1 MLSLN
6 LRVLIAASAILSSFF
21 GLAGVT
27 LDQNYRNSVEQA
39 LEEQLLGSVYALI
52 AVAGLDESG
61 RLTMPL
67 SVPDRRFS
75 NSDSGLYAQVTSNNK
90 NWLWR
95 SESMEGMEL
104 PFDRGLSRT
113 KRLGKKVIQS
123 SGRELYLLSYGVVW
137 SDVTDPKLA
146 YTFSIAQDMAGLNA
160 RVAGFRRSLWG
171 SLGGV
176 ALLLLAV
183 QGAILR
189 WGLSPLKKATDELVA
204 IEAGRQV
211 RLQGGYPPELQGLT
225 GNINTL
231 LSQQQEHLDRYR
243 RTLGD
248 LAHSLKTPLAVLQ
261 GAVENKDEQSLLP
274 QVVQEQVDRMNQ
286 ITGYQLQRA
295 ATSGWTALTA
305 PVKVREIVCKVVAGL
320 NKVYADK
327 KVDAIFDVDA
337 SVEFHGDEGDL
348 LEIVGNL
355 MDNAYKWCDRQV
367 RVAAQSRPGPKE
379 DQWDILLR
387 VDDDGVGVA
396 PEMVQYVMQRG
407 RRADNDIAGHG
418 IGLSIVRDIVQVY
431 GGTLEITGSEL
442 GGAAV
447 NIWLPMRSVD
457 TEKKQ

>member
-113 KRLGKKVIQS
+113 KRLGKKFIQS

-137 SDVTDPKLA
+137 SDVSDPKLA

-447 NIWLPMRSVD
+447 NIWLPMRSAD